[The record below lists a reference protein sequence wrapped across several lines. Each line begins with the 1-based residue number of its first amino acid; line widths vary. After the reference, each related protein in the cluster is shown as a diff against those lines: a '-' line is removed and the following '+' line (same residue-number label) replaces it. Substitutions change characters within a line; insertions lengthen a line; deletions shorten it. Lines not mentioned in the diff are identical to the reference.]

1 MNLTAVAKSVGKS
14 VPFVMNL
21 QKQYGLTTCKSYST
35 SYVVVVKKLAYL
47 SVCSVP
53 IKDIKA
59 LLKSERR
66 LLELLKVDS
75 LQESTDWF
83 ESLCTVKAG
92 PTRLLLSGY
101 DIGHELS
108 GNTVQAGL
116 DFSERDKELFGE
128 GEMGSD
134 ALVGLRLY
142 VTILEGIQAKMR
154 KEAPVLQQAL
164 RWNKRVT

>member
-1 MNLTAVAKSVGKS
+1 MNLTAMAKAVGKS

-21 QKQYGLTTCKSYST
+21 QKQYGLTSCKSYGDN
-35 SYVVVVKKLAYL
+35 YAALVKKLIYL

-75 LQESTDWF
+75 LQESQDWF
-83 ESLCTVKAG
+83 ESLCTMKAG

-116 DFSERDKELFGE
+116 DFSDRDKELFGD

-142 VTILEGIQAKMR
+142 VGILEGIQERMR
-154 KEAPVLQQAL
+154 KETPVLQQAL